1 MTVFCRLW
9 GRRWIPRFQGIWSVI
24 AISANSPLWMLGDR
38 AQTGTLQSPNLG
50 GEEPIHVRI
59 REPSQRIDLDV
70 LDLCVYVSISIEIV

>member
-1 MTVFCRLW
+1 
-9 GRRWIPRFQGIWSVI
+9 
-24 AISANSPLWMLGDR
+24 MLGDR